1 MCKEGL
7 ANKGKHHLLILH
19 KQAHDKRS
27 IAELMHAYIIRT
39 RVDQLYLMWV
49 CFWEK
54 YNNSWNMPTP
64 IFEEQLKLIAKGVCS
79 GDYGTLKMYTIA
91 ILEAMSTSS

>member
-7 ANKGKHHLLILH
+7 ANEGKHHLLILH

-39 RVDQLYLMWV
+39 RVDQLHLMWV
-49 CFWEK
+49 CF
-54 YNNSWNMPTP
+54 
-64 IFEEQLKLIAKGVCS
+64 
-79 GDYGTLKMYTIA
+79 
-91 ILEAMSTSS
+91 